1 MLGCGRLGIAN
12 RANHE
17 ATSACHAHKL
27 HDAGLGWCY
36 GPNNEIRE
44 DISGWMNQR
53 IEFGRQRTT
62 LVSEPKKAFGT
73 DFPDSNGC
81 QPFPAL
87 IRPRTVSQGPTNVR
101 ESVHTCA
108 AATRTSC
115 VGLSMAIATRVST
128 DGKDPK
134 ENDISA
140 AA

>member
-1 MLGCGRLGIAN
+1 
-12 RANHE
+12 
-17 ATSACHAHKL
+17 
-27 HDAGLGWCY
+27 
-36 GPNNEIRE
+36 
-44 DISGWMNQR
+44 MNQR

-134 ENDISA
+134 RMTYPPQPNESRLSCGALKNNSFHNLRAPPASSA
-140 AA
+140 C